1 MASWTHDALS
11 RRSWTATRMSRPSA
25 VDAAYEPKYAHESAS
40 RTMQGGG
47 PRSVTVRILPR

>member
-1 MASWTHDALS
+1 MASWTTTPS
-11 RRSWTATRMSRPSA
+11 RRSQTATRMSRPSA